1 MTVSSFRIRPM
12 RDGETP
18 AIIALWQA
26 CNLTRPWNDPGHD
39 VAFAR
44 ESADADV
51 LVGLE
56 GDKIIASV
64 MTGHDGHRGVA
75 YYVAV
80 HPDHQGKGH
89 ARTIMAAAEEWCLAR
104 GVWKM
109 NLLVR
114 DDNAA
119 ALGFYDR
126 LGYTHGATTQ
136 LGKYIDPS
144 RAPKQD

>member
-1 MTVSSFRIRPM
+1 MPPKLAMRPM
-12 RDGETP
+12 TDDETP

-26 CNLTRPWNDPGHD
+26 CNLTRPWNDPARD
-39 VAFAR
+39 IAFAH
-44 ESADADV
+44 ESRDADI
-51 LVGLE
+51 LVGLVAE
-56 GDKIIASV
+56 RIVASV

-80 HPDHQGKGH
+80 HPGHQGNGY
-89 ARTIMAAAEEWCLAR
+89 ARSIMSAAEDWCLAR

-126 LGYTHGATTQ
+126 LGYTRGATTQ
-136 LGKYIDPS
+136 LGKVIDPS